1 MNCFWSPKGGVGTT
15 VVVAALAADLA
26 KRGEVLVVDLAGDL
40 PALAGLPDPRYGV
53 TDWLAAEHR
62 EPEGLRRLEMPT
74 STGVAIVAA
83 GNAVSWTHD
92 AVLELFALLGADD
105 RPVIVDAGTIDVA
118 RSATDPTTELRRDAT
133 RAADRSI
140 VCIRPCYLGLRRVG
154 RSDLPIAGAVVI
166 GEAGRALD
174 AHDVEAVL
182 GVEAV
187 ARVELDPAVARA
199 NCGRGGAIAPIFD
212 AIVNATSHEKPGH
225 SLDRRHRIC
234 TD

>member
-1 MNCFWSPKGGVGTT
+1 MICLWSPKGGVGTT
-15 VVVAALAADLA
+15 VVVAALAAESA
-26 KRGEVLVVDLAGDL
+26 RRAEVLVVDLAGDL

-53 TDWLAAEHR
+53 TDWLASEHR

-74 STGVAIVAA
+74 STGVTIVAA
-83 GNAVSWTHD
+83 GNGRSWSHD

-105 RPVIVDAGTIDVA
+105 RCVLVDAGTIDADRRDDDIV
-118 RSATDPTTELRRDAT
+118 TELRRDAT
-133 RAADRSI
+133 RAADRSL
-140 VCIRPCYLGLRRVG
+140 VCIRPCYLGLRRIG

-182 GVEAV
+182 GVPAV

-199 NCGRGGAIAPIFD
+199 VDAGIFF
-212 AIVNATSHEKPGH
+212 
-225 SLDRRHRIC
+225 DRPPRAALRQVRRAVA
-234 TD
+234 